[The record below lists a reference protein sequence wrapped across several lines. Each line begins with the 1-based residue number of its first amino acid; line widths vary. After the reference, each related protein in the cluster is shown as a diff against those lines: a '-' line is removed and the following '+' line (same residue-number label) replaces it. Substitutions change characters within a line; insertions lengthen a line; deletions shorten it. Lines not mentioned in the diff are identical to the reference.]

1 MKLVA
6 RQIIYGINDD
16 IGLQALDGIKYFE
29 ANVKTEDELVELFQK
44 ENPEWKGIEYKVEFF
59 YE

>member
-29 ANVKTEDELVELFQK
+29 ANVKTEDELVETFILTK
-44 ENPEWKGIEYKVEFF
+44 KSKI
-59 YE
+59 